1 MFKWRE
7 ANEFQKKVTRGPTN
21 ATTNLPRTDAI
32 SKKINVLDD
41 PLDEGE
47 MLTKLKNIF
56 LNITKSPQYSNY
68 INFLLK
74 NAAQLYVNN
83 GSKYNDENYFSND
96 ELASILVEFRIL
108 PPMPEII
115 QNEYYENFSRHY
127 DDINKNHTHLL
138 NEYTKKKSR
147 SSMLPMIGGKRSVK
161 RRSVKRRSVKRGSV
175 KRRSVKRGSVKR
187 GSVKRRSVKRKS
199 AKRKSAKR
207 RSAKRKSAKRGS
219 VKRGKK

>member
-1 MFKWRE
+1 MS
-7 ANEFQKKVTRGPTN
+7 N
-21 ATTNLPRTDAI
+21 
-32 SKKINVLDD
+32 SKKINIIDD
-41 PLDEGE
+41 RLDEGE

-74 NAAQLYVNN
+74 NAAQLYVND
-83 GSKYNDENYFSND
+83 GSKYNDEDYFSND

-115 QNEYYENFSRHY
+115 KNEYYENFSRHY

-147 SSMLPMIGGKRSVK
+147 ASMLPMIGGKRG
-161 RRSVKRRSVKRGSV
+161 SVKRGSV
-175 KRRSVKRGSVKR
+175 KRGSVKRGSVKR

-199 AKRKSAKR
+199 AKRKSVKR
-207 RSAKRKSAKRGS
+207 RSVKRKSAKRKSVKRRSVKRKSAKRGS
-219 VKRGKK
+219 VKRRSVKRRSVKRGKK

>member
-1 MFKWRE
+1 MS
-7 ANEFQKKVTRGPTN
+7 N
-21 ATTNLPRTDAI
+21 
-32 SKKINVLDD
+32 SKKINIIDD
-41 PLDEGE
+41 RLDEGE

-74 NAAQLYVNN
+74 NAAQLYVND
-83 GSKYNDENYFSND
+83 GSKYNDEDYFSND

-115 QNEYYENFSRHY
+115 KNEYYENFSRHY

-147 SSMLPMIGGKRSVK
+147 ASMLPMLPMIGGKRG
-161 RRSVKRRSVKRGSV
+161 SVKRGSV
-175 KRRSVKRGSVKR
+175 KGGSVKRKSVKRGSVKR
-187 GSVKRRSVKRKS
+187 GSVKRRSVKGGS
-199 AKRKSAKR
+199 VKRGSV
-207 RSAKRKSAKRGS
+207 KRKSAKRGS